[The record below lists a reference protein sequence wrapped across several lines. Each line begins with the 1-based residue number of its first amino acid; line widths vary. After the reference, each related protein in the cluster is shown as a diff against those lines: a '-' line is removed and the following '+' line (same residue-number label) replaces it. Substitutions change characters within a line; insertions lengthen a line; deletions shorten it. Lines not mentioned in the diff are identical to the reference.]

1 MRTASAPRRRKPI
14 SSPASAHRRR
24 ARWRRSKRRRSNAF
38 ETGRQTGKTGAMK
51 RQLHLNLFMHSRGH
65 HEASWRHPDSSPL
78 PLTDIRYSQD
88 VAQRAETALFDSIFL
103 ADQLALGGD
112 VTQAPRTWLEPIT
125 ALAALAVT
133 TSRVGLIATASTT
146 YTEPFNLA
154 RQFASIDHISNG
166 RVGWNIVTSWLAAAA
181 DNYGGAGQVSHAD
194 RYARG
199 EEFMA
204 VVKEL
209 WDSWAADAVIDDRAA
224 GVYARRDRITP
235 IKHRGDFYQ
244 VAGPLNLPR
253 CPQGR
258 PVLVQ
263 AGSSDTGRRFAAR
276 HAEAV
281 FTAHMAKETAQ
292 EFYADLK
299 RLAAAEGRNPEHVL
313 ILPGLS
319 PMMAATE
326 AEAQRLAREVN
337 ELTDPEVGRKRL
349 SGRFG
354 GHDFSLLPIDRTLA
368 QGDFPDPGSVQAARS
383 RTEVII
389 NLVRRDKPTLRH
401 LLGYLAGARGHF
413 VTAGTP
419 EQIADLIED
428 WFNDGAADG
437 FNVMPP
443 LLPLQFEVF
452 AAEVVP
458 LLQRRGLFRTA
469 YEGTTLREHYG
480 LPQPAS
486 AFDAAP
492 ARQAALQN

>member
-1 MRTASAPRRRKPI
+1 
-14 SSPASAHRRR
+14 
-24 ARWRRSKRRRSNAF
+24 
-38 ETGRQTGKTGAMK
+38 MK
-51 RQLHLNLFMHSRGH
+51 RQLHLNLFIHSRGH

-78 PLTDIRYSQD
+78 PLTDIRYYQD
-88 VAQRAETALFDSIFL
+88 LAQRAEAAKFDSIFL

-112 VTQAPRTWLEPIT
+112 AAQAARTWLEPIT
-125 ALAALAVT
+125 VLAAVAVAT
-133 TSRVGLIATASTT
+133 QRIGLIATCSTT

-166 RVGWNIVTSWLAAAA
+166 RAAWNIVTSWLATAAA
-181 DNYGGAGQVSHAD
+181 NFGGDGQVSHAD

-199 EEFMA
+199 EEFMT
-204 VVKEL
+204 VVNAL
-209 WDSWAADAVIDDRAA
+209 WDSWAEDALVDDRAS
-224 GVYARRDRITP
+224 GQYAKADRIRP
-235 IKHRGDFYQ
+235 INHRGDFYQ
-244 VAGPLNLPR
+244 VEGPLNMPR

-281 FTAHMAKETAQ
+281 FTAHMAKATAQ

-299 RLAAAEGRNPEHVL
+299 RLAVEEGRDPSQVL

-319 PMMAATE
+319 PMIAGTE
-326 AEAQRLAREVN
+326 AEAQRLARETN
-337 ELTDPEVGRKRL
+337 DLTDPEVGRRRM
-349 SGRFG
+349 SNRFG
-354 GHDFSLLPIDRTLA
+354 GHDFSHLPLDKPLSPE
-368 QGDFPDPGSVQAARS
+368 DFPDPSTVQAARS

-389 NLVRRDKPTLRH
+389 NLVRRDKPTLRQ
-401 LLGYLAGARGHF
+401 LLGYLAGARGHY

-443 LLPLQFEVF
+443 LLPLQLDVF
-452 AAEVVP
+452 SGEVVP
-458 LLQRRGLFRTA
+458 LLQRRGLFRTE
-469 YEGTTLREHYG
+469 YEGTMLREHYG
-480 LPQPAS
+480 LNWPKS
-486 AFDAAP
+486 AFAEDA
-492 ARQAALQN
+492 REAAQ